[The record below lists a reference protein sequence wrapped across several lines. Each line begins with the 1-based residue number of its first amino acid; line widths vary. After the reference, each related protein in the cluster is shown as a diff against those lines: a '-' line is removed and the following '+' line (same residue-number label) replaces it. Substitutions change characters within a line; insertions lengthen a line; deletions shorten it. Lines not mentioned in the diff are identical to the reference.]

1 MAEDVRHGV
10 SREAAT
16 RLPGPLTHPRR
27 YVEQPRSEYVQ
38 NQPMR
43 MRGRADETTVTDSMV
58 GRVLVA
64 TDRSATAEV
73 AVRFAAEMASR
84 FGADLVLLQ
93 VVIPPATTSVAMTED
108 LVRHARELV
117 GERGYGTVVVGEDPA
132 KAIIDAAEAED
143 VDVVVV
149 GNVGMSGRKEFLLGN
164 VPNRV
169 SHGSRRTVV
178 IVNTAQQVKE
188 EKEKRRRFFR

>member
-1 MAEDVRHGV
+1 
-10 SREAAT
+10 
-16 RLPGPLTHPRR
+16 
-27 YVEQPRSEYVQ
+27 
-38 NQPMR
+38 
-43 MRGRADETTVTDSMV
+43 MV

-64 TDRSATAEV
+64 TDRSETAEV
-73 AVRFAAEMASR
+73 AVRFAAEMATR

-93 VVIPPATTSVAMTED
+93 VVVPPATPSVAMTED

-117 GERGYGTVVVGEDPA
+117 GEQGYGTVVVGDDPG
-132 KAIIDAAEAED
+132 KAIIEAAETED

-169 SHGSRRTVV
+169 SHGTRRTVI
-178 IVNTAQQVKE
+178 IVNTMQRVE
-188 EKEKRRRFFR
+188 EKEQKRRRFFR